1 MRELLN
7 CRRHRNR
14 IQVYRFWAADSG
26 LWWVGRPCNLIRY
39 ARKEEGEIKPS
50 LGALDS
56 YFGCGIIQHLTL
68 VHLPTIPAAYP
79 RPAGARR
86 P

>member
-1 MRELLN
+1 M
-7 CRRHRNR
+7 
-14 IQVYRFWAADSG
+14 
-26 LWWVGRPCNLIRY
+26 RY

-56 YFGCGIIQHLTL
+56 HLGYGIIQDLTF

-79 RPAGARR
+79 RPAGA
-86 P
+86 